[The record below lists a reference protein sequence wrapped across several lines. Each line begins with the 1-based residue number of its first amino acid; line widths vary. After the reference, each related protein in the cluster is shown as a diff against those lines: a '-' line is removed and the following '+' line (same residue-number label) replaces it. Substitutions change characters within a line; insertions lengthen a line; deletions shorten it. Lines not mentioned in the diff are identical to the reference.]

1 MIPFIIIFIFTIL
14 STIYIDRLVRIKFLE
29 ERRSVWKAIH
39 IVAYIII
46 FIPLL
51 CIAYLVSDGNLI
63 EIGILFLSILLYL
76 GFKKYNKF
84 KI

>member
-14 STIYIDRLVRIKFLE
+14 STIYIDRLVSIKFRD

-51 CIAYLVSDGNLI
+51 CITYLVSDGNLI

-76 GFKKYNKF
+76 SFKKYNKPG
-84 KI
+84 I